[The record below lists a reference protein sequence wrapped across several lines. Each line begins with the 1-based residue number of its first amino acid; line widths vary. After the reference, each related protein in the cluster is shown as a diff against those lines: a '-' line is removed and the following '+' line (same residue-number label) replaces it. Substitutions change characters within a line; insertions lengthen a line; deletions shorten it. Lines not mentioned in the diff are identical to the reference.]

1 MPPIFRWMLSRFLRW
16 PSATRFSKPAKAFSI
31 RAENRLRMACS
42 LSFRAVE
49 RHKNVGFFSIGNTDT
64 LDLHFGSDLMPIVV
78 QQLPLKLFQ
87 LGSRCAHQ
95 VLAATTPDRFE
106 VVFADD
112 PTVEDPHPA
121 RAAVLAFDHA
131 ENGFHRGHIPTI

>member
-1 MPPIFRWMLSRFLRW
+1 
-16 PSATRFSKPAKAFSI
+16 
-31 RAENRLRMACS
+31 
-42 LSFRAVE
+42 
-49 RHKNVGFFSIGNTDT
+49 NTDT

-87 LGSRCAHQ
+87 LGSRCAKQ

-131 ENGFHRGHIPTI
+131 ENGFHRGHIPTIAVEGLITDRKTVGVDDERNHDLFAIGT